1 MLTIDPWKTKNGG
14 QLTSLTLMNKPDETI
29 YQTIAKQSEQLGYR
43 NKLRLAQ
50 LLIQLARKEE
60 EEAYPQERVDA
71 PTKKP
76 TDPET
81 IGYVAQRIVK
91 LRPSRKSGVLNAI
104 GAMFQFQG
112 GVSDQDKETIIKE
125 LIRRKVLAI
134 DANSRVTY
142 TCV

>member
-1 MLTIDPWKTKNGG
+1 MRHSP
-14 QLTSLTLMNKPDETI
+14 
-29 YQTIAKQSEQLGYR
+29 QLG
-43 NKLRLAQ
+43 
-50 LLIQLARKEE
+50 EE
-60 EEAYPQERVDA
+60 P
-71 PTKKP
+71 KKP

-81 IGYVAQRIVK
+81 IEYVAERIIK
-91 LRPSRKSGVLNAI
+91 LRPGRKSGVLNAI

-142 TCV
+142 AHKG

>member
-1 MLTIDPWKTKNGG
+1 MTK
-14 QLTSLTLMNKPDETI
+14 LDEAL
-29 YQTIAKQSEQLGYR
+29 YQKIAEQAEELGYR

-60 EEAYPQERVDA
+60 EETYPQKRVDG

-81 IGYVAQRIVK
+81 IGYVAERIVK
-91 LRPSRKSGVLNAI
+91 LRPGRKSGVLNAI

-112 GVSDQDKETIIKE
+112 GVSEQDKETIIKE
-125 LIRRKVLAI
+125 LVRRKVLAV

-142 TCV
+142 TA